1 MQVGATGN
9 RTGESFDDH
18 CNSIP
23 SNLFK
28 KKI

>member
-23 SNLFK
+23 SNLFLK
-28 KKI
+28 KN